1 MAIKI
6 FGDGGLVTVDDGTET
21 QISTFSYYEN
31 DNSTIS
37 IVNNSK
43 QAYAWNQ
50 LFSDI
55 QKEDGTQAGATLQ
68 LTLDYLA
75 DIQLVSYNGLASD
88 MFEGRVTSDGGT
100 FESKTC
106 LTTLL

>member
-1 MAIKI
+1 MAIRI
-6 FGDGGLVTVDDGTET
+6 FGDGGLVTVDDGQEI
-21 QISTFSYYEN
+21 QISTFSFYEN
-31 DNSTIS
+31 DDLTIT

-43 QAYAWNQ
+43 QAYAWNR

-55 QKEDGTQAGATLQ
+55 QDESGTQAGATLQ

-75 DIQLVSYNGLASD
+75 DLQLVSYNGLASD
-88 MFEGRVTSDGGT
+88 MFEGRVVSSDGT